1 MSKWSNFW
9 GHLATINRHKRLVMK
24 HCFKCGLIKQG
35 LMHDLSKYT
44 WEEFRIGILYFQ
56 GDKSP
61 NGEERRL
68 FGHSTAWLHHKGR
81 NKHHL
86 EYWVDYSTDK
96 QVMGLIGCDMPK
108 KYIAEVLCDRIAAC
122 KNYHGDR
129 YTDADP
135 YDYFMGNHKEQSII
149 HPKTREDLEMLLLM
163 LRDKGEK
170 ETFAYVKNIYLKNK

>member
-1 MSKWSNFW
+1 MD
-9 GHLATINRHKRLVMK
+9 L
-24 HCFKCGLIKQG
+24 FKELIENG
-35 LMHDLSKYT
+35 SYI
-44 WEEFRIGILYFQ
+44 EIGNSIAEYKM
-56 GDKSP
+56 DKGS
-61 NGEERRL
+61 
-68 FGHSTAWLHHKGR
+68 FSTKEKIS

-108 KYIAEVLCDRIAAC
+108 KYIAEMLCDRIAAC

-149 HPKTREDLEMLLLM
+149 HPKTREDLEMLLIM

-170 ETFAYVKNIYLKNK
+170 ETFRYVRKVYLKNK